1 MAQQAGWLSPST
13 GEMPKGQRGSVII
26 NMYIAE
32 QLKKKSIAEY
42 LLYMWQ
48 VEDTIRA
55 YGLDVER
62 MAVEYVPQFGL
73 DAEKSEALKGWYE
86 SLVEMM
92 REEGV
97 TEKGHLQVNK
107 NIIILLSDL
116 HRQLLKSSKHPMYAA
131 MYYKVLPFIVELRG
145 KRRPSPQPSPVNGEG
160 DHAGC
165 AESIDES
172 KGEIENC
179 FEALYGVM
187 LLRAQKKEVSVETAT
202 AIDHIAKFI
211 GMLSEYY
218 QKDKEGELLL

>member
-1 MAQQAGWLSPST
+1 
-13 GEMPKGQRGSVII
+13 
-26 NMYIAE
+26 MYIAE
-32 QLKKKSIAEY
+32 QLKKRSVAEY

-48 VEDTIRA
+48 VEDTLRA

-62 MAVEYVPQFGL
+62 MAAEYVPQFGL
-73 DAEKSEALKGWYE
+73 DEEKSEALKGWYE

-131 MYYKVLPFIVELRG
+131 MYYKVLPYIVELRG
-145 KRRPSPQPSPVNGEG
+145 KREKVSGERLAVSEERLEVRG
-160 DHAGC
+160 
-165 AESIDES
+165 E

-179 FEALYGVM
+179 FDALYGVM
-187 LLRAQKKEVSVETAT
+187 LLRAQKKEVSVETGVAME
-202 AIDHIAKFI
+202 HIAKFV

-218 QKDKEGELLL
+218 KKEKEGELEL